1 MVQICTEKR
10 KLWMFGKRDVPL
22 GGTGESVRDQSNTS
36 CGKQEGDWSSLRM
49 RLHADAQPQMA

>member
-1 MVQICTEKR
+1 MEEVIRGSILLENDDDVLD
-10 KLWMFGKRDVPL
+10 LWRELSKDGA
-22 GGTGESVRDQSNTS
+22 